1 MPSTQK
7 SYFLPPHWQL
17 RPSRIPLGGVITSV
31 TDEREILGKK
41 DLSTDIDTE
50 IYTKE
55 AKSCSGKIELSYKG
69 HLGVL
74 SSIQLVRTRPE
85 APYAWKTQVEYR
97 YACELIETRSFKPSP
112 EFLAKVAANPAFKS
126 RLKYN
131 YWDPRAKVFVIT
143 GVKIANRGS
152 ITHIQ
157 ENLFATGVGGR
168 RVNHHSQIPIE
179 QPMLFAFQVEQV
191 YFTWTGKLAT
201 KAYVK
206 GAHIGQEDNEAEDKA
221 QDADEDLGDED
232 EANCGV
238 QTHDGLVWLVGLVG
252 LAWLV
257 WLVWPVCLALLVWLA
272 WLVYQWLY

>member
-7 SYFLPPHWQL
+7 SYFLPPHWQR
-17 RPSRIPLGGVITSV
+17 RPSHIPLGGVITSV
-31 TDEREILGKK
+31 TDEREILRNK
-41 DLSTDIDTE
+41 DLPTDIDTE

-69 HLGVL
+69 HLGL
-74 SSIQLVRTRPE
+74 FSSIQLARTRPK
-85 APYAWKTQVEYR
+85 APYAWKTEVEYK

-131 YWDPRAKVFVIT
+131 YWDPRAKVFVVT
-143 GVKIANRGS
+143 GVKIANSGS
-152 ITHIQ
+152 ITH
-157 ENLFATGVGGR
+157 NRDSLFATGVGGR
-168 RVNHHSQIPIE
+168 RVNQHSQIPIE

-221 QDADEDLGDED
+221 QDADEDLVEED
-232 EANCGV
+232 EAKCGME
-238 QTHDGLVWLVGLVG
+238 THNGLVWLI
-252 LAWLV
+252 
-257 WLVWPVCLALLVWLA
+257 WPVCLALLA
-272 WLVYQWLY
+272 WLVYQ

>member
-31 TDEREILGKK
+31 TDKREILLGKK

-55 AKSCSGKIELSYKG
+55 AKNCSGKIELSYEG
-69 HLGVL
+69 HLGVF
-74 SSIQLVRTRPE
+74 SSIKLVRTRPE
-85 APYAWKTQVEYR
+85 APFAWKTQVEYR

-131 YWDPRAKVFVIT
+131 YWDPRAKVFVVT

-152 ITHIQ
+152 ITNTQ
-157 ENLFATGVGGR
+157 ETLFATGAGGR
-168 RVNHHSQIPIE
+168 RVNQHSRSPIE

-191 YFTWTGKLAT
+191 YFTWAGKLAT

-221 QDADEDLGDED
+221 QDADEDLGEED
-232 EANCGV
+232 EAKCDSKN
-238 QTHDGLVWLVGLVG
+238 TPFILVNH
-252 LAWLV
+252 
-257 WLVWPVCLALLVWLA
+257 
-272 WLVYQWLY
+272 YQLPQ